1 MKNIELLQRRLMEG
15 MGYMGVGLATL
26 FYFST
31 VYLVLKEHWSFF
43 DEVTGD
49 VLFLS
54 FLTAGY
60 LLALALFSAGL
71 RFKMRWAH
79 FVVLLL
85 IMAYAF
91 MTSKYIHPMQGEDKR
106 WENLSA
112 NIFAAPPANGA
123 QPQR

>member
-1 MKNIELLQRRLMEG
+1 MKNVEVFQRRMMEM
-15 MGYMGVGLATL
+15 MGYLGVGLATL

-31 VYLVLKEHWSFF
+31 VYLVLKERWSFF

-71 RFKMRWAH
+71 RFQLRWAH
-79 FVVLLL
+79 FIVLLL
-85 IMAYAF
+85 TMAYAF
-91 MTSKYIHPMQGEDKR
+91 MTSKYIHQMDGEDTR
-106 WENLSA
+106 WQSLTTSV
-112 NIFAAPPANGA
+112 FAAPPGSDKSK
-123 QPQR
+123 R

>member
-1 MKNIELLQRRLMEG
+1 MKNIELLQRRLLEG
-15 MGYMGVGLATL
+15 VGFMGVGLATL

-31 VYLVLKEHWSFF
+31 AYLVLKAHWSFF

-54 FLTAGY
+54 FLTSGY
-60 LLALALFSAGL
+60 LLALAFFSAGL

-79 FVVLLL
+79 IVVLLL
-85 IMAYAF
+85 TMGYVFI
-91 MTSKYIHPMQGEDKR
+91 TTKYIHPMQGEDTR
-106 WENLSA
+106 WQNLSA
-112 NIFAAPPANGA
+112 NIFPAPLGKGA